1 MTYRDTTFSEFQMQ
15 AIRSALRDYGS
26 LARAAHAA
34 GVSLTR
40 LRASISRNED
50 LAAEADDLLAEHAA
64 RIYEEA
70 LRRALGS
77 EERPGSDMLLAKLLE
92 AKVEGF
98 AKETR
103 VKPDTGRPTALRLRT
118 FDADGAENKPDD
130 VEIKPRPTQT
140 LAITLQRSL

>member
-1 MTYRDTTFSEFQMQ
+1 MAFQELRYTPEQMQ
-15 AIRSALRDYGS
+15 AIRRALHEYGN

-50 LAAEADDLLAEHAA
+50 FAAEVSDAMETHAA
-64 RIYEEA
+64 NLYAVA
-70 LRRALGS
+70 LERATEGK
-77 EERPGSDMLLAKLLE
+77 SDMLLAKLLE

-118 FDADGAENKPDD
+118 FDADGAENPPAED

-140 LAITLQRSL
+140 LAITMQRSL